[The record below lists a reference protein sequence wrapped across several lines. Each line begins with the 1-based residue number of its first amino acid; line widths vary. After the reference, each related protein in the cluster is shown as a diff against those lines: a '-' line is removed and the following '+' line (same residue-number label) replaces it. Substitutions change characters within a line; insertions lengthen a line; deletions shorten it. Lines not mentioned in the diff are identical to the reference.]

1 MLSCGAQSILQN
13 SKPQFAHVS
22 YNHAAQASEPISG
35 DEKMK
40 VMIAIDGS
48 NCSLAAAE
56 SVIARPWPEDTEFMF
71 LSVVEPALPGYADWH
86 TASVPYLAEA
96 QQELL
101 EESEKLVQERVE
113 FLKREFPH
121 NHVFGKVLE
130 GNVRDRIIDEANEW
144 QADFIILG
152 SHGRT
157 GFSKFLLGSVAEAVS
172 AKAPCS
178 VEIIRTPAY
187 QDSNRA
193 QRQEAAAQA

>member
-1 MLSCGAQSILQN
+1 
-13 SKPQFAHVS
+13 
-22 YNHAAQASEPISG
+22 
-35 DEKMK
+35 MK

-56 SVIARPWPEDTEFMF
+56 SVVARPWPEDTEFMF
-71 LSVVEPALPGYADWH
+71 VSVVEPAVPGYGEWH
-86 TASVPYLAEA
+86 TSNVPYLAEA

-101 EESEKLVQERVE
+101 EDSEKLVQERVE

-121 NHVFGKVLE
+121 NQVFGKVVE

-144 QADFIILG
+144 RADFIILG

-157 GFSKFLLGSVAEAVS
+157 GFSKVLLGSVAEAVS

-178 VEIIRTPAY
+178 VEIIRTSAY
-187 QDSNRA
+187 QNSDRA
-193 QRQEAAAQA
+193 QEQEAAAQA

>member
-1 MLSCGAQSILQN
+1 MLSCGAESILQN
-13 SKPQFAHVS
+13 SKPQFAHIS
-22 YNHAAQASEPISG
+22 YNHAAQASQPISG

-121 NHVFGKVLE
+121 N
-130 GNVRDRIIDEANEW
+130 
-144 QADFIILG
+144 
-152 SHGRT
+152 
-157 GFSKFLLGSVAEAVS
+157 
-172 AKAPCS
+172 
-178 VEIIRTPAY
+178 
-187 QDSNRA
+187 
-193 QRQEAAAQA
+193 